1 MSKLFGVGQ
10 TIQSH
15 ILEDAGTVG
24 IIKGIGQRGLGRHL
38 APYRA
43 RDIGSIAVDRQ
54 TVLIT
59 LETIF
64 EDVLANLTEVE
75 I

>member
-15 ILEDAGTVG
+15 ILEDAGTVS
-24 IIKGIGQRGLGRHL
+24 IIKGIGQRGLGRYLTPNGAH
-38 APYRA
+38 
-43 RDIGSIAVDRQ
+43 DIGCIAVDRQ

-59 LETIF
+59 LKTIL